1 MVKNLLVTQE
11 SQETPVQPLG
21 RENPLEE
28 GMASHSS
35 VLAWRI
41 AWTEEP
47 GRLHP
52 PHGRKE
58 LGTAEATEYRQCLK
72 LKVSVSCRSSSI
84 ILFFH

>member
-1 MVKNLLVTQE
+1 MVKNLLVMRE
-11 SQETPVQPLG
+11 SQETPVQSLG

-28 GMASHSS
+28 GMASQSCI
-35 VLAWRI
+35 LAWRT

-58 LGTAEATEYRQCLK
+58 LGTAEATEHTQCLK
-72 LKVSVSCRSSSI
+72 LKV
-84 ILFFH
+84 